1 MKTEIGAYEWLE
13 RLIETSTVKRER
25 RLEAVIEETEKTC
38 TLRNRM
44 LA

>member
-1 MKTEIGAYEWLE
+1 MKTEIGAYEWLK
-13 RLIETSTVKRER
+13 RLETSTVKRER

-38 TLRNRM
+38 TLRNGM